1 MTKRLLIA
9 FLLFMLSLPAIHAN
23 QGEVIL
29 GAERT
34 DVYFPLIQGKNVA
47 LLSNHT
53 GVAGGIHT
61 LDRLIEAGMHVTAIF
76 SPEHG
81 FRGSAGAGDK
91 VGDSVDE
98 KTGVPI
104 LPLYDGKQIGR
115 AHV

>member
-1 MTKRLLIA
+1 MKKLFLTLLI
-9 FLLFMLSLPAIHAN
+9 LLSGMMGRAQVPTEPS
-23 QGEVIL
+23 QVIL

-34 DVYFPLIQGKNVA
+34 EMYFPQLEGKRIA

-61 LDRLIEAGMHVTAIF
+61 LDRMVTAGMDVRAIF

-91 VGDSVDE
+91 VGDSVD
-98 KTGVPI
+98 
-104 LPLYDGKQIGR
+104 
-115 AHV
+115 